1 MVSGTRRASPLAPDE
16 RRDALVEVFLR
27 LARRH
32 GRVPTTREIAKA
44 AGVAEGTIFRVF
56 PTKEAL
62 EADAV
67 QVAFCPVPIRRE
79 IAELDLTRP
88 MRECL
93 VDFTRIVQRRFTD
106 VFGLMGALG
115 LTQPPTREGHD
126 HCFAA
131 GRHQREVKPGQVPA
145 SVPHLYGAITS
156 LLETHRD
163 ELTVPPAALLHRIR
177 LLTFSGSHPG
187 ITEGQ
192 LLSPEEIVDTILDGV
207 RVRRCAY
214 HADLAGHAE
223 KLIDPHAGSG
233 PTVDRGP
240 SVSLP
245 NRRGS

>member
-1 MVSGTRRASPLAPDE
+1 MVASPRRASPLAPDE

-67 QVAFCPVPIRRE
+67 QVAFCPAPIRRE
-79 IAELDLTRP
+79 IAEIDVTRS

-106 VFGLMGALG
+106 VFGLMAALG
-115 LTQPPTREGHD
+115 LTQPPTHDGHD
-126 HCFAA
+126 HCVAA
-131 GRHQREVKPGQVPA
+131 GRHQREVRPGQVR
-145 SVPHLYGAITS
+145 SFEPHVHEPLTS
-156 LLETHRD
+156 FLEEHRD
-163 ELTVPPAALLHRIR
+163 ELSVPPDALLHRIR
-177 LLTFSGSHPG
+177 MLTFSGSHIG
-187 ITEGQ
+187 IADGQ

-207 RVRRCAY
+207 RVRRCA
-214 HADLAGHAE
+214 HHPE
-223 KLIDPHAGSG
+223 KLVDPHAGSG
-233 PTVDRGP
+233 PSVFRGP